1 MDARRVLRAGKGP
14 QDPASSRFQ
23 SRRYLDRPMP
33 ALSRDETFLDLVLDH
48 YDQLD
53 ELMKANGARGR
64 SVSDQ
69 PARLLDPERSG
80 AQR

>member
-1 MDARRVLRAGKGP
+1 
-14 QDPASSRFQ
+14 
-23 SRRYLDRPMP
+23 MP